1 MIYWKFLEDSQK
13 YLDESTCPVCKK
25 RFFDAG
31 TMRRHL
37 KCHQTIR
44 ELFVISATCTCPAGG
59 TPVFCKH
66 VFALLHAINDYIA
79 KKLYEALNFFHS
91 YFFI

>member
-1 MIYWKFLEDSQK
+1 MLILIYSAFNLDYVTKIILKIYAIKDWKFLEDSQK

-44 ELFVISATCTCPAGG
+44 ELFVCN
-59 TPVFCKH
+59 FCNKSFTRKDNLNVH
-66 VFALLHAINDYIA
+66 VKTIH
-79 KKLYEALNFFHS
+79 
-91 YFFI
+91 